1 MIRAH
6 RVVPLSLLLLAA
18 AVACDRGPL
27 AERAGRRQEALG
39 AGRLP
44 ADVKA
49 APEPPSR
56 FGVGSPATPE
66 KIAMWDVDIGPSGVG
81 LPQGRGT
88 PAEGAMVYAQ
98 KCAACHGA
106 AGEGQV
112 GTPPAGVPAAPR
124 LVGREPREGFGFGQD
139 PKLVK
144 TVGNYWPY
152 ATTVFDYV
160 RRTMP
165 LSAPG
170 SLTNSEVYAVVAYL
184 LAENEVIGKT
194 AVMDSLSLPAVK
206 MPARDKFVEDDR
218 KGGPVFK

>member
-1 MIRAH
+1 MIGARRATL
-6 RVVPLSLLLLAA
+6 VTVGAVLLLS
-18 AVACDRGPL
+18 ACDRGPL
-27 AERAGRRQEALG
+27 AERAERRQQALG
-39 AGRLP
+39 GKLP
-44 ADVKA
+44 ADVKP
-49 APEPPSR
+49 APEPPAR
-56 FGVGSPATPE
+56 FEVGRAAAAGE
-66 KIAMWDVDIGPSGVG
+66 IAAWDVDIGPSGVG

-88 PAEGAMVYAQ
+88 HAEGATVYAL
-98 KCAACHGA
+98 KCAACHGP

-112 GTPPAGVPAAPR
+112 GAPPMGVPAAPR

-165 LSAPG
+165 LTAPG

-184 LAENEVIGKT
+184 LAENEVIEKT
-194 AVMDSLSLPAVK
+194 AVMDSVSLPQVK
-206 MPARDKFVEDDR
+206 MPAREKFVEDDR
-218 KGGPVFK
+218 KGGPQFK